1 MKNVQFGFEMKEN
14 LIMFG
19 DRISFGDKCVYPSC
33 NLVTT

>member
-1 MKNVQFGFEMKEN
+1 MKNVQFGFEMREN

-19 DRISFGDKCVYPSC
+19 DRILFGDKCVYPSC